1 MKNTVKRTPSVAY
14 LCAIEKAQQISAI
27 WKALSNTDHA
37 LTADEISEIGGVTVP
52 QEMLVA
58 FVAAAHN
65 DENENPTFPDID
77 TVHFPVT
84 RHYIECDE
92 NGVPMKGVAISTVTS
107 DVTKFIFR

>member
-27 WKALSNTDHA
+27 WKVLSEANHA
-37 LTADEISEIGGVTVP
+37 LTAAEISEISGVEVP
-52 QEMLVA
+52 QEVLVG

-65 DENENPTFPDID
+65 KDNENIVFPNID
-77 TVHFPVT
+77 TVHFDIT

-92 NGVPMKGVAISTVTS
+92 NGVPVKNAAISTVTK